1 MNLLETMNVRT
12 ESCEMMKR
20 NEAEEQQKKMQSLQ
34 DIICKCKKLLNMQ
47 AQAMAQKDAKIYQL
61 EKLCQEKDET
71 HTRLIK
77 LKDIEI
83 QNLEWKMK
91 DERSSHQYASYR
103 LREVEEEL
111 AREKGKSCWDKFKE
125 KHHLRERKKTYRIP
139 DYNKVWRRKEVIKK
153 LLFGVYCVIWGI
165 VGIALF
171 SWVMG
176 M

>member
-1 MNLLETMNVRT
+1 MNLLEIMNVRT
-12 ESCEMMKR
+12 ESCETMKR
-20 NEAEEQQKKMQSLQ
+20 DEAEAQQKKMQSLQ

-71 HTRLIK
+71 HARLMK

-111 AREKGKSCWDKFKE
+111 ADVKKQIPWWKK
-125 KHHLRERKKTYRIP
+125 RKKKSKLYSYKRHWWQGDRIKANLGLGIILAG
-139 DYNKVWRRKEVIKK
+139 YICVVWW
-153 LLFGVYCVIWGI
+153 LFKWSLGW
-165 VGIALF
+165 
-171 SWVMG
+171 
-176 M
+176 